1 MVKEL
6 ECLVSSQAMLILWR
20 ARLEMD
26 APGLANLSNSIIPVC
41 LITGLVLDTIL
52 ANKNSGETF

>member
-1 MVKEL
+1 M
-6 ECLVSSQAMLILWR
+6 SSKFPGDADTTVWR

-26 APGLANLSNSIIPVC
+26 APGLANLRNSIIPVC

-52 ANKNSGETF
+52 ANKN